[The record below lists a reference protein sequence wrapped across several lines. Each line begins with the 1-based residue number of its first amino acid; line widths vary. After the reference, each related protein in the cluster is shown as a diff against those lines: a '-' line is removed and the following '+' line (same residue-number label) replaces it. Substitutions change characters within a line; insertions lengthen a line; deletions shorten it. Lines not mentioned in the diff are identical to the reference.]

1 MAPAAEVSTKN
12 GEALASKAGV
22 RGKRGR
28 PRGVAE
34 EPPAKRVRRSETA
47 PRRSTRVVKQTA
59 EKETTRD
66 AAKIVKKVRQPMFH
80 GGSQKPF
87 SKIQYLG
94 QGCCKNAPQASQASW
109 SSSQERER
117 ERVGG

>member
-1 MAPAAEVSTKN
+1 VVVEDAEAIFRPKLNGLVIFYFYFPLSHFLLPDTTLEPRANKTAMAQEAEVPTKN

-28 PRGVAE
+28 PRGVVG

-59 EKETTRD
+59 EKEATRD
-66 AAKIVKKVRQPMFH
+66 AAKIVKKVQ
-80 GGSQKPF
+80 
-87 SKIQYLG
+87 
-94 QGCCKNAPQASQASW
+94 
-109 SSSQERER
+109 
-117 ERVGG
+117 